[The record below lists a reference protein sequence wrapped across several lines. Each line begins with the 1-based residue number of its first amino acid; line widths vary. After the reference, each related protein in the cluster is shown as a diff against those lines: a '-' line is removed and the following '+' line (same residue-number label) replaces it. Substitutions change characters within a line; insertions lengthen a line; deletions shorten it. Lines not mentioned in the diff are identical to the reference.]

1 MISSSK
7 IDRTALW
14 RISLL
19 LSIVGF
25 LLCYGAF
32 YLANKLSA
40 ENIKS
45 QLLTIDQSNK
55 HIGLIVQENAEKVI
69 ANADTVLRFM
79 QRDVELYGKILPE
92 HEPILREFCQRR
104 FVGNTAVF
112 DQAGELQF
120 TIKRRLPG
128 KPSNVAT
135 TDVFMEQLKFSPG
148 VLYIGSG
155 WVSLSS
161 DRSVVFLSRQIRSP
175 QGEFKGIVTVTL
187 AQDYLAK
194 FDENLGFDHNHKIF
208 LLRRDGMVL
217 AQAPQQDTDET
228 AGVSLQ
234 QTRRVEEYLSRGIT
248 AAIYDDTESGA
259 ERREFFTILREYPLL
274 VMVSS
279 LPGSADTLPV
289 QIQQQYRFFAQGF
302 SVFVLLSG
310 VLLWWQIRR
319 QYMFAEQLQQKQWQ
333 LEQLSYHDQLT
344 GVKNRHYL
352 DEIIAGEM
360 ARADRYKQPLSM
372 LIFDLDHFKKV
383 NDTWGHP
390 VGDLVLKHTA
400 EIIGDRIRKADILV
414 RIGGEEFV
422 VLMPETRLAGAREAA
437 ESLRAALAANEHP
450 IAGKV
455 TASFGVAERMKIEPF
470 SYWYRRADEALYRA
484 KQGGRNCVVA
494 ADESGSLPFEAV
506 RLEWR
511 SEWESGHPLIDEQH
525 QELIAL
531 GNKIIYLVLEKS
543 QPEELL
549 PQLELLIEHIRSHF
563 TAEGKILV
571 QAGYPEHL
579 HHGEIHK
586 GLLEKLLICKAEYL
600 AGGLTPTAF
609 FAFIVDEIVVGHML
623 KEDRKFFPYVRV
635 EQ

>member
-1 MISSSK
+1 MISYSTRN
-7 IDRTALW
+7 RTALW

-19 LSIVGF
+19 LSAVGF

-40 ENIKS
+40 ENINS
-45 QLLTIDQSNK
+45 QLLILDQGNK
-55 HIGLIVQENAEKVI
+55 HIGLIIQENAEQVI

-79 QRDVELYGKILPE
+79 QRDVEQHGKILPE
-92 HEPILREFCQRR
+92 HESILREFCQRR

-112 DQAGELQF
+112 DQNGELQF
-120 TIKRRLPG
+120 TIKRQLPG
-128 KPSNVAT
+128 RSSNVAT
-135 TDVFMEQLKFSPG
+135 TDVFREQMKLSPG

-161 DRSVVFLSRQIRSP
+161 DQSVIFLSRQIRNA
-175 QGEFKGIVTVTL
+175 QGEFRGIVTVTL
-187 AQDYLAK
+187 AQNYLTK
-194 FDENLGFDHNHKIF
+194 FDEKLDFDQNHRLF
-208 LLRRDGMVL
+208 LLRRDGMIL
-217 AQAPQQDTDET
+217 AQAPSRDIDE
-228 AGVSLQ
+228 ADGVSLQ

-248 AAIYDDTESGA
+248 AAIYDNTESG
-259 ERREFFTILREYPLL
+259 EDRREFFTVLREYPLL

-279 LPGSADTLPV
+279 LPGSTEMLSG

-302 SVFVLLSG
+302 SAFVLLSG
-310 VLLWWQIRR
+310 LLLWWQIRR
-319 QYMFAEQLQQKQWQ
+319 QYMFAKQLQQKQWQ

-344 GVKNRHYL
+344 GAKNRHYL

-360 ARADRYKQPLSM
+360 ARADRYKEPLSM

-400 EIIGDRIRKADILV
+400 EIIGERIRKADSLV

-437 ESLRAALAANEHP
+437 ESLRAALAANDHP

-494 ADESGSLPFEAV
+494 ADASGILPFEAV

-511 SEWESGHPLIDEQH
+511 SEWESGNSLIDEQH

-531 GNKIIYLVLEKS
+531 GNKIIYLELEKS
-543 QPEELL
+543 RTEELL
-549 PQLELLIEHIRSHF
+549 LQLEFLIEHIHRHF
-563 TAEGKILV
+563 TAEEKILV

-586 GLLEKLLICKAEYL
+586 ELLGKLLICKAEYL
-600 AGGLTPTAF
+600 AGGIMPAAF
-609 FAFIVDEIVVGHML
+609 FAFVVDEIVVGHML
-623 KEDRKFFPYVRV
+623 KEDQKFFPYVRMK
-635 EQ
+635 Q

>member
-7 IDRTALW
+7 INRTALW

-32 YLANKLSA
+32 YLANKLSV
-40 ENIKS
+40 ENMNS
-45 QLLTIDQSNK
+45 QLLTLDQGNK
-55 HIGLIVQENAEKVI
+55 HIGLIVQENAEQVI

-79 QRDVELYGKILPE
+79 QRDVELHGKILPE
-92 HEPILREFCQRR
+92 HEAILREFCQRR

-112 DQAGELQF
+112 DQSGELQF
-120 TIKRRLPG
+120 AVKVRKPG
-128 KPSNVAT
+128 RSTNVAE
-135 TDVFMEQLKFSPG
+135 TDIFKEQLKFSPG
-148 VLYIGSG
+148 LLYIGAG
-155 WVSLSS
+155 WDSLTT
-161 DRSVVFLSRQIRSP
+161 DQPVVFLSRQIRSA
-175 QGEFKGIVTVTL
+175 QGEFLGIVTVTL
-187 AQDYLAK
+187 AQDYLTK
-194 FDENLGFDHNHKIF
+194 LGNHLDLGGERRII
-208 LLRRDGMVL
+208 LLRRDGMIL
-217 AQAPQQDTDET
+217 AQIPQMENRKASAVNLHRDE
-228 AGVSLQ
+228 
-234 QTRRVEEYLSRGIT
+234 RIEEYLSRNIT
-248 AAIYDDTESGA
+248 AAIYNDIESGV
-259 ERREFFTILREYPLL
+259 EYREFFTVLRGYPLL
-274 VMVSS
+274 VEVSS
-279 LPGSADTLPV
+279 RTDSAEALSV
-289 QIQQQYRFFAQGF
+289 QIQQQYRIFAQIF
-302 SVFVLLSG
+302 SAFVLLSG

-360 ARADRYKQPLSM
+360 ARADRYKEPLSM

-437 ESLRAALAANEHP
+437 ESLREALVANEHP

-484 KQGGRNCVVA
+484 KQGGRNCVVT

-511 SEWESGHPLIDEQH
+511 SEWESGNPLIDEQH

-531 GNKIIYLVLEKS
+531 GNKIIYLVLEKAR
-543 QPEELL
+543 PEELL
-549 PQLELLIEHIRSHF
+549 SQLELLIEHIRSHF

-609 FAFIVDEIVVGHML
+609 FAFVVDEIVVGHML

-635 EQ
+635 ER

>member
-7 IDRTALW
+7 INRTALW

-32 YLANKLSA
+32 YLANKLSV
-40 ENIKS
+40 ENMNS
-45 QLLTIDQSNK
+45 QLLTLDQGNK
-55 HIGLIVQENAEKVI
+55 HIGLIVQENAEQVI

-79 QRDVELYGKILPE
+79 QRDVELHGKILPE
-92 HEPILREFCQRR
+92 HEAILREFCQRR

-112 DQAGELQF
+112 DQSGELQF
-120 TIKRRLPG
+120 AVKVRKPG
-128 KPSNVAT
+128 RSTNVAE
-135 TDVFMEQLKFSPG
+135 TDIFKEQLKFSPG
-148 VLYIGSG
+148 LLYIGAG
-155 WVSLSS
+155 WDSLTT
-161 DRSVVFLSRQIRSP
+161 DQPVVFLSRQIRSA
-175 QGEFKGIVTVTL
+175 QGEFLGIVTVTL
-187 AQDYLAK
+187 AQDYLTK
-194 FDENLGFDHNHKIF
+194 LGNHLDLGGERRII
-208 LLRRDGMVL
+208 LLRRDGMIL
-217 AQAPQQDTDET
+217 AQIPQMENRKASAVNLHRDE
-228 AGVSLQ
+228 
-234 QTRRVEEYLSRGIT
+234 RIEEYLSRNIT
-248 AAIYDDTESGA
+248 AAIYNDIESGV
-259 ERREFFTILREYPLL
+259 EYREFFTVLRGYPLL
-274 VMVSS
+274 VEVSS
-279 LPGSADTLPV
+279 RTDSAEALSV
-289 QIQQQYRFFAQGF
+289 QIQQQYRIFAQIF
-302 SVFVLLSG
+302 SAFVLLSG

-333 LEQLSYHDQLT
+333 LEQLSYQDQLT

-360 ARADRYKQPLSM
+360 ARADRYKEPLSM

-437 ESLRAALAANEHP
+437 ESLREALVANEHP

-484 KQGGRNCVVA
+484 KQGGRNCVVT

-511 SEWESGHPLIDEQH
+511 SEWESGNPLIDEQH

-531 GNKIIYLVLEKS
+531 GNKIIYLVLEKAR
-543 QPEELL
+543 PEELL
-549 PQLELLIEHIRSHF
+549 SQLELLIEHIRSHF

-609 FAFIVDEIVVGHML
+609 FAFVVDEIVVGHML

-635 EQ
+635 ER

>member
-7 IDRTALW
+7 INRTALW

-32 YLANKLSA
+32 YLANKLSV
-40 ENIKS
+40 ENMNS
-45 QLLTIDQSNK
+45 QLLTLDQGNK
-55 HIGLIVQENAEKVI
+55 HIGLIVQENAEQVI

-79 QRDVELYGKILPE
+79 QRDVELHGKILPE

-112 DQAGELQF
+112 DQSGELQF
-120 TIKRRLPG
+120 AVKVRKPG
-128 KPSNVAT
+128 RSTNVAE
-135 TDVFMEQLKFSPG
+135 TDIFKEQLKFSPG
-148 VLYIGSG
+148 LLYIGAG
-155 WVSLSS
+155 WASLTT
-161 DRSVVFLSRQIRSP
+161 DQPVVFLSRQIRSA
-175 QGEFKGIVTVTL
+175 QGEFLGIVTVTL
-187 AQDYLAK
+187 AQDYLTK
-194 FDENLGFDHNHKIF
+194 LGNHLDLGGGRRII
-208 LLRRDGMVL
+208 LLRRDGMIL
-217 AQAPQQDTDET
+217 AQIPQMENTKASAVNLHRDE
-228 AGVSLQ
+228 
-234 QTRRVEEYLSRGIT
+234 RIEEYLSRNIT
-248 AAIYDDTESGA
+248 AAIYNDIESGV
-259 ERREFFTILREYPLL
+259 EYREFFTVLRGYPLL
-274 VMVSS
+274 VEVSS
-279 LPGSADTLPV
+279 RTDSAEALSV
-289 QIQQQYRFFAQGF
+289 QIQQQYRIFAQIF
-302 SVFVLLSG
+302 SAFVLLSG
-310 VLLWWQIRR
+310 VLIWWQIRR

-333 LEQLSYHDQLT
+333 LEQLSYQDQLT

-360 ARADRYKQPLSM
+360 ARADRYKEPLST

-437 ESLRAALAANEHP
+437 ESLREALVANEHP

-484 KQGGRNCVVA
+484 KQGGRNCVVT

-511 SEWESGHPLIDEQH
+511 SEWESGNPLIDEQH

-531 GNKIIYLVLEKS
+531 GNKIIYLVLEKAR
-543 QPEELL
+543 PEELL

-609 FAFIVDEIVVGHML
+609 FAFVVDEIVVGHML

-635 EQ
+635 ER